1 MPVEDTQFKPGQ
13 SGNPAGRPKGSMSLL
28 GMIKKKL
35 EDDPEMAERIIMAYL
50 KEAEEDGVNRR
61 DLIDRWDGKPK
72 QTINMT
78 NEKDAEWLELFKEIK
93 NEAKPETEDDPNSVR
108 EGTTEDIDS

>member
-1 MPVEDTQFKPGQ
+1 MPSEETQYKEGE
-13 SGNPAGRPKGSMSLL
+13 SGNPTGRPKGSMSLL

-35 EDDPEMAERIIMAYL
+35 EDNPKMADRIIMAYL
-50 KEAEEDGVNRR
+50 KEALVDGVNRR

-78 NEKDAEWLELFKEIK
+78 NEKDAEWLELFKGIDDK
-93 NEAKPETEDDPNSVR
+93 AKSETENDPDSIQ